1 MSSALKSS
9 ETASSWT
16 REDLA
21 ADPHRA
27 EDKPE
32 RVQRMFASIARRYDL
47 NNRLH
52 SFGRDQSWRRRTVEL
67 CRVKPT
73 DRVLDL
79 ACGTGDL
86 TLAFAQAH
94 PASVTGLDFTPQMLD
109 IAQVKSERFLRKHPK
124 AVKPEFMRGD
134 AMDLPFES
142 GQFDVVSIAFGLRN
156 LSDPRKG
163 IDEFRRVL
171 RPGGRV
177 AILEFHEPPHSVIR
191 TFNRFY
197 TTRIMPI
204 TATLIARDRSG
215 AYRYLPRSVETFS
228 SRDELRAML
237 KEVGFR
243 DITTKNLTCGVCAIH
258 LAIVDSQA

>member
-1 MSSALKSS
+1 MSSALKSN

-21 ADPHRA
+21 NDPHRA

-32 RVQRMFASIARRYDL
+32 RVQGMFASIARRYDL

-86 TLAFAQAH
+86 TLAFAQAR
-94 PASVTGLDFTPQMLD
+94 PESVTGLDFTPQMLD
-109 IAQVKSERFLRKHPK
+109 IAQVKTERFHRKNPE
-124 AVKPEFMRGD
+124 AVKPEFVQGD
-134 AMDLPFES
+134 AMDLPFDDEA
-142 GQFDVVSIAFGLRN
+142 FDVVSIAFGLRN

-171 RPGGRV
+171 RPGGRL
-177 AILEFHEPPHSVIR
+177 AILEFHEPPNSVIR
-191 TFNRFY
+191 TINRFY
-197 TTRIMPI
+197 TSRVMPI

-215 AYRYLPRSVETFS
+215 AYRYLPRSVETFF
-228 SRDELRAML
+228 SREDLRSML
-237 KEVGFR
+237 KEEGFR

-258 LAIVDSQA
+258 LAKK